1 MSFEEFE
8 DCFVWRCEKCR
19 LEAVFPPGNF
29 WACVA
34 ELKARR
40 WSFTRD
46 DESRVWTH
54 YCWKCRNAV
63 AAEIMNMTFPPR
75 RRATEVK

>member
-1 MSFEEFE
+1 MSFEEHD
-8 DCFVWRCEKCR
+8 DCFIWLCEKS
-19 LEAVFPPGNF
+19 VFPPGNF

-34 ELKARR
+34 ELKSRR

-46 DESRVWTH
+46 DENGVWTH

-63 AAEIMNMTFPPR
+63 EAEILNMTIPAR
-75 RRATEVK
+75 RRGTEVK

>member
-1 MSFEEFE
+1 MSFEEHE
-8 DCFVWRCEKCR
+8 DCFIWRCEKCR

-29 WACVA
+29 WGAVA

-40 WSFTRD
+40 WSLSRD
-46 DESRVWTH
+46 DESGVWTH

-63 AAEIMNMTFPPR
+63 AAEIMNMTIPAR
-75 RRATEVK
+75 RNVR